1 MRLENTEIVKLRAGA
16 TGPGMKGSRKNIMNG
31 FLYDP
36 HTHTSETSRCGHLPA
51 AEVVDRYVK
60 QGFTGLVVTDHLHPE
75 YLSRIDTQHNWD
87 AVMDHYLSGYRASK
101 KRGDEVGFD
110 VILGAELRFPENDN
124 DYLVYGIDEQWLR
137 SNPYMCC
144 MSAVEFFAK
153 FHDQVLIIHAHPYRD
168 GNKEVFESAVHG
180 SEIINGN
187 PRHENGNELA
197 LDLCRRHPGFF
208 RLAGSDT
215 HQAGDEGQAGIILP
229 ERVKDSFAYKKMI
242 ETMNFKLWSPG
253 FQSFVDA
260 DEAMRKEA
268 AK

>member
-1 MRLENTEIVKLRAGA
+1 
-16 TGPGMKGSRKNIMNG
+16 MNG

-197 LDLCRRHPGFF
+197 LALCRRHPGFF
-208 RLAGSDT
+208 RLAGTDT

>member
-1 MRLENTEIVKLRAGA
+1 
-16 TGPGMKGSRKNIMNG
+16 MNG

>member
-1 MRLENTEIVKLRAGA
+1 
-16 TGPGMKGSRKNIMNG
+16 MNG

-242 ETMNFKLWSPG
+242 ETMNFKLWCPG
-253 FQSFVDA
+253 LQSFVDA

>member
-1 MRLENTEIVKLRAGA
+1 
-16 TGPGMKGSRKNIMNG
+16 MNG
-31 FLYDP
+31 YLYDP

-87 AVMDHYLSGYRASK
+87 AVMDHYLSGYHASK

-144 MSAVEFFAK
+144 MSALEFFAK
-153 FHDQVLIIHAHPYRD
+153 FRDQVLIIHAHPYRD

-197 LDLCRRHPGFF
+197 LDLCRRHPDFF

-215 HQAGDEGQAGIILP
+215 HQAGDEAQAGIILP
-229 ERVKDSFAYKKMI
+229 ERVKDSFSYKKMI
-242 ETMNFKLWSPG
+242 ETMRFKLWSPG

>member
-1 MRLENTEIVKLRAGA
+1 
-16 TGPGMKGSRKNIMNG
+16 MKGSRKNIMNG